1 MVVRR
6 LDREAAELLPRVD
19 FSAVVGVA
27 AGVDRPEARLPA
39 ARCEEAARD
48 REEEVDDRR
57 VPALA
62 RPRLEVDL
70 DLDLDL
76 AEHERVQLSRLF
88 EYVLTLAA

>member
-70 DLDLDL
+70 DLALSVI
-76 AEHERVQLSRLF
+76 EHERVQLSRLF